1 MIYVLFEQALK
12 LLGHL
17 LSLVKLRLTNPA
29 RLQKFLYFF
38 LRVYALHSL
47 SELLELMKHISSA
60 IPRPVAAIQN
70 IKKRVR
76 HNITHPFQ

>member
-1 MIYVLFEQALK
+1 MYYLNNPCMN
-12 LLGHL
+12 HL
-17 LSLVKLRLTNPA
+17 LNLVQLRLTDSP

-38 LRVYALHSL
+38 LRVYTPHSL
-47 SELLELMKHISSA
+47 PELMELLKHIPSA
-60 IPRPVAAIQN
+60 ITRSISAIQN